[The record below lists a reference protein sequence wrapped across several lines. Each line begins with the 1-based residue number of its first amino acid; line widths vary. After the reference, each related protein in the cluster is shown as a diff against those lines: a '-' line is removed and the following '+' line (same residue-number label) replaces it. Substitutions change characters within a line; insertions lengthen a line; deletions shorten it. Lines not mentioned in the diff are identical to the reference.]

1 MAWTQTANIRGAS
14 GTPGASG
21 ATGPAGASG
30 PTGATGASG
39 GTGGTGGPGTTNWND
54 IVDKPGAIL
63 NYKGTW
69 NASTNTPTLSD
80 GTGSGGDVYR
90 VSVGASRNL
99 GSGTIAWDVGDY
111 AIWSPVTSSWE
122 KADTTD
128 AVSSVAGRTGAVTLT
143 SADLGASG
151 TASSSNFLR
160 GDNTWAVPTGI
171 TRSISTI
178 TSNTTLASAANT
190 DYVVFAN
197 IAPTG
202 DLLYNSV
209 SLLLNMDGTNAST
222 TFTDA
227 STNSFTVTANG
238 NAKISTAHSK
248 FGGASALFDGTGD
261 FLTIPDNAAFEFG
274 SSNLTWEMWL
284 KTTSSDQYD
293 TLLSRTGTSGLDAG
307 EFIVLMNNASATAGD
322 IAVYFADF
330 NAGAPMLVTTGA
342 SVRDDAWHHIAIV
355 RNGSAWAVY
364 IDGTSRATATW
375 AGSIGD
381 ISNSI
386 YIGGDQAFTRHYNG
400 YIDSLRLTKAQAR
413 YTANFT
419 APTAAF
425 PAFVGT
431 APTVTLPTATGG
443 NVNEY
448 RIKNIHSTEALTLA
462 TTSSQTI
469 DGAAPGSLSVGS
481 VARYLSDGSNWRTV

>member
-1 MAWTQTANIRGAS
+1 MAWTQSGNIKGAS
-14 GTPGASG
+14 GIPGASG
-21 ATGPAGASG
+21 ATGPAG

-39 GTGGTGGPGTTNWND
+39 GTGGTGGPGTTNWNV

-80 GTGSGGDVYR
+80 STGSGGDVYR

-99 GSGTIAWDVGDY
+99 GSGSVSWDVGDY

-151 TASSSNFLR
+151 TASASTFLR
-160 GDNTWAVPTGI
+160 GDNTWATPAGI
-171 TRSISTI
+171 GRSISTV
-178 TSNTTLASAANT
+178 TSDATVGSAANT

-197 IAPTG
+197 IAGTG
-202 DLLYNSV
+202 GDTLYNSV
-209 SLLLNMDGTNAST
+209 SLLLNMDGTNGST

-227 STNSFTVTANG
+227 SPNGFTVTPNG
-238 NAKISTAHSK
+238 NAQISTAQSK

-261 FLTIPDNAAFEFG
+261 FLTIPDNAALEFG
-274 SSNLTWEMWL
+274 GSNLTWEMWV
-284 KTTSSDQYD
+284 KTTTSDAFD
-293 TLLSRTGTSGLDAG
+293 TLLSRTGVSGFTTG
-307 EFIVLMNNASATAGD
+307 MFSIMMNAASSTAGD
-322 IAVYFADF
+322 VAVYVADF
-330 NAGAPMLVTTGA
+330 STSTPLLLTTGA

-355 RNGSAWAVY
+355 RNGSAWAAY
-364 IDGTSRATATW
+364 IDGTSRSTGTW
-375 AGSIGD
+375 AGAIADLS
-381 ISNSI
+381 SSV
-386 YIGGDQAFTRHYNG
+386 YIGGDQAQTRHYNG
-400 YIDSLRLTKAQAR
+400 YIDSLRLTKGQAR

-425 PAFVGT
+425 ATRV
-431 APTVTLPTATGG
+431 PTSTLTLPTATGG

-448 RIKNIHSTEALTLA
+448 RIKNIHSADPLVIA

-469 DGAAPGSLSVGS
+469 DGSSTLTVSTGSSRTLF
-481 VARYLSDGSNWRTV
+481 SDGSNWRTV

>member
-1 MAWTQTANIRGAS
+1 MAWTQTANIKGAS

-21 ATGPAGASG
+21 ATGPAG

-39 GTGGTGGPGTTNWND
+39 GTGGTGGPGTTTWAG
-54 IVDKPGAIL
+54 ITDKPGAIL

-80 GTGSGGDVYR
+80 STGSGGDVYR

-99 GSGTIAWDVGDY
+99 GSGTISWEVSDY
-111 AIWSPVTSSWE
+111 AIYSPVTSSWE

-128 AVSSVAGRTGAVTLT
+128 AVSSVAGRTGAVNLT

-151 TASSSNFLR
+151 TPSSSNFLR
-160 GDNTWAVPTGI
+160 GDNTWATPTGFGRNI
-171 TRSISTI
+171 ATI
-178 TSNTTLASAANT
+178 TSDTTLASAANT

-197 IAPTG
+197 IAASAG
-202 DLLYNSV
+202 DSLYNSV

-222 TFTDA
+222 SFTDA
-227 STNSFTVTANG
+227 SPNALTVTANG
-238 NAKISTAHSK
+238 NAQISTAQSK
-248 FGGASALFDGTGD
+248 FGGASALFDGAGD

-274 SSNLTWEMWL
+274 SQNLTWEMWI

-307 EFIVLMNNASATAGD
+307 EFIVLMNNASSTAGD

-330 NAGAPMLVTTGA
+330 NAGAPLLLTTGA

-375 AGSIGD
+375 AGTIAD

-386 YIGGDQAFTRHYNG
+386 YIAADQAFTRHYNG

-413 YTANFT
+413 YTANFS

-425 PAFVGT
+425 ATRLPT
-431 APTVTLPTATGG
+431 STVTLPTATGG
-443 NVNEY
+443 NVNQY
-448 RIKNIHSTEALTLA
+448 RIKNIHSTDVLTLA

-469 DGAAPGSLSVGS
+469 DGASTLTVAAGSSRTLF
-481 VARYLSDGSNWRTV
+481 SDASNWRTV